1 MTILDILL
9 IIVGLSILIL
19 SAMQGLI
26 RSLVMIF
33 GFYIT
38 TSVAGFL
45 TLGTDIIQNLMRG
58 ITEVLEAPVPN
69 LPLSQSFIFLGVG
82 VPMFVVIYFVSKMA
96 FEDTAVKELGGFD
109 NVLGLLTGGIL
120 AILVMAVLCN
130 TWGVIV
136 SQQWQPVGTWQSM
149 RGAYVASQLKP
160 FLHQI
165 LLIYDLL
172 LFQFRFTGYPPFFI
186 PQ

>member
-1 MTILDILL
+1 MTILDVLL
-9 IIVGLSILIL
+9 IIIGLSILIL

-33 GFYIT
+33 GFYMT
-38 TSVAGFL
+38 TLAAGFL

-58 ITEVLEAPVPN
+58 ITEILEAP
-69 LPLSQSFIFLGVG
+69 LPHLQMSQTFVFLGVG
-82 VPMFVVIYFVSKMA
+82 VPMFIVLYFVSKMA
-96 FEDTAVKELGGFD
+96 FEDTMIKELGGFD
-109 NVLGLLTGGIL
+109 NVFGLLAGGVL

-136 SQQWQPVGTWQSM
+136 SRQWQPTETWQSM
-149 RGAYVASQLKP
+149 RVAYQASQLKP

-165 LLIYDLL
+165 LLIYDRL